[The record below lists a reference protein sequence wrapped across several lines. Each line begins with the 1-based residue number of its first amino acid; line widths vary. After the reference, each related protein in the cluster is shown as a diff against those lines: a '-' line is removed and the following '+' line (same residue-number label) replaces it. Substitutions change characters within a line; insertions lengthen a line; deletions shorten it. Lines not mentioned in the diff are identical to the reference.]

1 MNDEKESKTL
11 KWAVVGAVAITGITA
26 LWVLSWALITY
37 QLGNLEKQGQFG
49 DMFGAVNALF
59 SGLAF
64 AGVIVAILM
73 QQEELKIQ
81 RKELT
86 QSRYAQ
92 EGQAKALLMAAQL
105 EANIALFP
113 DENSFTLVNV
123 LNEYDPDN
131 HLSLSD
137 WRKERLLDINRLRL
151 ELAELITKLAT
162 DKTTN
167 S

>member
-1 MNDEKESKTL
+1 MTDEKESKPW
-11 KWAVVGAVAITGITA
+11 KWFVIAAVAITGITA
-26 LWVLSWALITY
+26 LWLLSWALITY
-37 QLGNLEKQGQFG
+37 RLGNPEMPGPFG

-105 EANIALFP
+105 EPQDA
-113 DENSFTLVNV
+113 ESSCRTLGQ
-123 LNEYDPDN
+123 NEY
-131 HLSLSD
+131 LTSTTSD
-137 WRKERLLDINRLRL
+137 
-151 ELAELITKLAT
+151 
-162 DKTTN
+162 
-167 S
+167 

>member
-1 MNDEKESKTL
+1 MTDEKESKPW
-11 KWAVVGAVAITGITA
+11 KWILIAAVAITGITA
-26 LWVLSWALITY
+26 LWLLSWALITY
-37 QLGNLEKQGQFG
+37 QLGNPEKPGPFG

-113 DENSFTLVNV
+113 DENQKF
-123 LNEYDPDN
+123 
-131 HLSLSD
+131 
-137 WRKERLLDINRLRL
+137 R
-151 ELAELITKLAT
+151 
-162 DKTTN
+162 
-167 S
+167 